1 MKIALASLPVL
12 NRQPEQNI
20 ETILRAMQICS
31 GKTDLLVFGEAAL
44 HGFDCLTWDYDTD
57 CALALSQTDPSIRRI
72 CHAAKRFGIGVSFGY
87 FEKAAN
93 TIYSSQIVIDA
104 SGGVLYNFR
113 RVSVGWKDL
122 HRADAHYRE
131 GERFGTFHY
140 RSKCFTIGLCGD
152 LWTDGCVEK
161 VKKRHVDAV
170 LWPVWC
176 DYSPCE
182 WNTQNKYEYAQQAAL
197 CGDHVLLVNPCCTVY
212 DGADAATG
220 GSAYF
225 RSGNIAAEIPAGSPG
240 ILFVDI

>member
-31 GKTDLLVFGEAAL
+31 RKTDLLVFGEAAM

-131 GERFGTFHY
+131 GGAFRYLPLSKQVLHH
-140 RSKCFTIGLCGD
+140 RSVRRSVDGRLRGEGQKATRRCRPLAGLVR
-152 LWTDGCVEK
+152 LLPLRV
-161 VKKRHVDAV
+161 
-170 LWPVWC
+170 
-176 DYSPCE
+176 
-182 WNTQNKYEYAQQAAL
+182 EYAEQ
-197 CGDHVLLVNPCCTVY
+197 V
-212 DGADAATG
+212 
-220 GSAYF
+220 
-225 RSGNIAAEIPAGSPG
+225 
-240 ILFVDI
+240 